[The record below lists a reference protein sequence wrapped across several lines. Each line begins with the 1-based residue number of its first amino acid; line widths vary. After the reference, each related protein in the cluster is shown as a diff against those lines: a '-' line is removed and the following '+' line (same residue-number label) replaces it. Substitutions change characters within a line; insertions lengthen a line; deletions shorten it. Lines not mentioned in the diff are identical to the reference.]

1 MKQLDEQDASYLYLE
16 TPETP
21 MHVGGLSLVQLPEGY
36 TGDYYEDYKAHIA
49 SRLHLTP
56 MLTRK
61 LLELPY
67 DIAHPVWINDD
78 NVDLDYHIRQVTLP
92 RPGTRRQL
100 EERVARLHSNFLD
113 RSRPLWEFYV
123 IDGLEDGQI
132 GVYTKVHHAAM
143 DGAAS
148 QALVTALHDLSAV
161 PRQYPVLAD
170 AKPSKEST
178 APLNVIGTVLK
189 HFLQQEIR
197 TAQLLPELLKTWAS
211 IALPNAETL
220 KYPGAVS
227 PPPRAPRTVFN
238 VDITSQR
245 AYAARSLPLADVK
258 AIAKA
263 ANVKINDVVMALSSA
278 VLRRYLQK
286 RDGLPLSTMTAMVP
300 VSLRESGDN
309 EMNNQNSMMLCSLGT
324 NLADPKD
331 RLMAIATSAAE
342 QKKLIKTVKNLLV
355 PEISF
360 IGSGI
365 ILRGMIDIYRRTK
378 LAERIPPLANLTV
391 SNVQGPPVPLYL
403 AGARVTTFYPVSIP
417 AHASALNITV
427 QSYCQALDIGLTAC
441 RSTVPDVVEMADD
454 FSVALEELKSAY
466 GVTTA
471 KEKPAAALPAAAT
484 PAAATPPAAAID
496 HAAEATAPVAAKA
509 TPKTTRKPAV
519 KAAAKPAAKPAKPA
533 LKVVKTTLAPAR
545 RSSTTKKTPSA
556 RKAAAH

>member
-21 MHVGGLSLVQLPEGY
+21 MHIGGLSLVQLPEGY
-36 TGDYYEDYKAHIA
+36 SGDYYEDYKAHIA

-61 LLELPY
+61 LLSLPY
-67 DIAHPVWINDD
+67 DIAHPVWIDD
-78 NVDLDYHIRQVTLP
+78 DKVDVDYHIRQVTLP
-92 RPGTRRQL
+92 RPGTLRQL

-123 IDGLEDGQI
+123 IDGLENGQI
-132 GVYTKVHHAAM
+132 GVYTKIHHAAM

-148 QALVTALHDLSAV
+148 LQLVSAV
-161 PRQYPVLAD
+161 HDTGPVPRPLPAPPAD
-170 AKPSKEST
+170 KPGKENT
-178 APLNVIGTVLK
+178 APLNILGTVLK
-189 HFLQQEIR
+189 HFVQQEIR
-197 TAQLLPELLKTWAS
+197 TAQLVPELIKTWTHL
-211 IALPNAETL
+211 ALPNAETL
-220 KYPGAVS
+220 KYPGAVT
-227 PPPRAPRTVFN
+227 PPPRAPRTLLN

-245 AYAARSLPLADVK
+245 SYAARTLPLADVK

-263 ANVKINDVVMALSSA
+263 ANVKLNDVVMALSSA

-286 RDGLPLSTMTAMVP
+286 KGELPLSSMTAMVP
-300 VSLRESGDN
+300 VSLRESGDT
-309 EMNNQNSMMLCSLGT
+309 EMNNQNSMMLCSLAT
-324 NLADPKD
+324 NLAEPKQ
-331 RLMAIATSAAE
+331 RLMAIAESAVE

-365 ILRGMIDIYRRTK
+365 LLRGMIDIYRRTK

-427 QSYCQALDIGLTAC
+427 QSYCHSLDIGLTAC
-441 RSTVPDVVEMADD
+441 RRTVPDVAEMADD
-454 FSVALEELKSAY
+454 FAVALEELKAEF
-466 GVTTA
+466 GIAAVR
-471 KEKPAAALPAAAT
+471 EKPAAA
-484 PAAATPPAAAID
+484 
-496 HAAEATAPVAAKA
+496 APVAAPAPTPPAPAAPVAAATVAKA
-509 TPKTTRKPAV
+509 TPR
-519 KAAAKPAAKPAKPA
+519 AARKPAAKPAKPV
-533 LKVVKTTLAPAR
+533 LKVVKTAAAPAKR
-545 RSSTTKKTPSA
+545 PRATKKTGA
-556 RKAAAH
+556 GRKAVGA